1 MRHLW
6 PCGPAHVLPLSSVLH
21 VTAARTLF
29 LSLPAGT
36 VLSFVEQNTT
46 YVEGVGDVCSLA
58 AFDFQ
63 ASNGSQGQASPAARK
78 LRLFA

>member
-1 MRHLW
+1 
-6 PCGPAHVLPLSSVLH
+6 VLPLSYVLH

-29 LSLPAGT
+29 LSLPAGA

-63 ASNGSQGQASPAARK
+63 ARSKRRG
-78 LRLFA
+78 